1 MTSTIAWT
9 PVCDTCYDTHTID
22 QGGAE
27 IACPDCASHGVI
39 TLKVTK
45 LNHGLGHHGDQYET
59 AVAWT
64 GSSITFV
71 GTPGQ
76 IAQDLRR
83 VRAIAEGKARVGGY
97 NKGRN
102 HVSSGAIAL
111 QRRVLAELAAVQ
123 S

>member
-1 MTSTIAWT
+1 MSTTDTWT
-9 PVCDTCYDTHTID
+9 PVCDTCYDTHLID

-27 IACPDCASHGVI
+27 IACPDCAGHGVI

-45 LNHGLGHHGDQYET
+45 LSHGLGYHGDQYET
-59 AVAWT
+59 ATVWT

-83 VRAIAEGKARVGGY
+83 VRAIAEGKARLNGR
-97 NKGRN
+97 KGRN
-102 HVSSGAIAL
+102 AYSSGAIAI
-111 QRRVLAELAAVQ
+111 QGHVLAALAVR